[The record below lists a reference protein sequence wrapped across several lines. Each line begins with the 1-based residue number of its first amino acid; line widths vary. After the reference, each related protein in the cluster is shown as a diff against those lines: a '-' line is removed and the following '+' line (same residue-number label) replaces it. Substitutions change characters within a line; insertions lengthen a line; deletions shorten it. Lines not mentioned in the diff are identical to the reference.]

1 MAQDV
6 TEAARALRS
15 GGVIAYPTEA
25 VWGLGCD
32 PWSEAAVHRILSI
45 KQRPIS
51 KGLILVAS
59 CPDQIAP
66 LLETLS
72 DDLSSKILSMQSQPL
87 TWLVPDE
94 TNWIPGWIK
103 GDFDSVAIRIS
114 QHPLVV
120 ELCNLFGKPMVSTSA
135 NRAGE
140 PPMVTREEVVAT
152 FDQEVDWIT
161 EGGTGDA
168 QSPSSIRDLV
178 TDQVFR

>member
-1 MAQDV
+1 MTQNL
-6 TEAARALRS
+6 TETIRVLKS

-32 PWSEAAVHRILSI
+32 PWNEAAVNRILAI
-45 KQRPIS
+45 KQRPVS

-59 CPDQIAP
+59 CPEQIAP

-72 DDLSSKILSMQSQPL
+72 DDLSTKMLGMQSQPL

-94 TNWIPGWIK
+94 GNWIPTWIK

-120 ELCNLFGKPMVSTSA
+120 ELCNAFGKPMVSTSA

-140 PPMVTREEVVAT
+140 PPLVTREEVVAT

-161 EGGTGDA
+161 DGLTGEA
-168 QSPSSIRDLV
+168 SSPSSIRDLV